1 MNNIY
6 KNKQPL
12 STKNENIDGG
22 VGNMLKIYRQ
32 QISNNSNNNKYNN
45 NICNSKNNYTASIAI
60 S

>member
-45 NICNSKNNYTASIAI
+45 NICNSKNNYTASITI